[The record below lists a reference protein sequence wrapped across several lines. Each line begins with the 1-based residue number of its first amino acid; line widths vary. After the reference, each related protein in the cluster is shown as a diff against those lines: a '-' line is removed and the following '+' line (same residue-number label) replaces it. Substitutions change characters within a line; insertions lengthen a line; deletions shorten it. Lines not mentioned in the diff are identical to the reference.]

1 MDCVLDE
8 TECYIYNANTP
19 GVTLLFNSVYELIR
33 VSFNGNDIQNL
44 DQPILDQLK
53 AEAYQNLN
61 RITAVNDRT
70 FVGHPQRSLQC
81 PQDPGFVVTCSGSQ
95 HIDFQG
101 IQYVM
106 VMVLSLLIYLYLTI
120 D

>member
-19 GVTLLFNSVYELIR
+19 GVTLLFNSVYELIK
-33 VSFNGNDIQNL
+33 VSFNGDDIQNL
-44 DQPILDQLK
+44 DQPILNQLK
-53 AEAYQNLN
+53 FEAYQNLN

-70 FVGHPQRSLQC
+70 FMGHPQRSLQC
-81 PQDPGFVVTCSGSQ
+81 PQDPGFGITCSGSQ
-95 HIDFQG
+95 HIAFQG
-101 IQYVM
+101 IQFKTLR
-106 VMVLSLLIYLYLTI
+106 VLSLLIYLYLTI